1 MTTTTF
7 RDAFTDGRTA
17 KVAKRRARGP
27 RTPILS
33 KLARALGRVTPGL
46 ADVRTFT
53 LQVGGLG
60 FADYAAFEWHHT
72 VGYLAI
78 GASLLLLDFLHGDR

>member
-7 RDAFTDGRTA
+7 RDSFADGRATKA
-17 KVAKRRARGP
+17 ARARVKTN
-27 RTPILS
+27 RTPLLS
-33 KLARALGRVTPGL
+33 KLGRALGRRLPALG
-46 ADVRTFT
+46 DIKTFT

-60 FADYAAFEWHHT
+60 FADYAAYGWHHL

-78 GASLLLLDFLHGDR
+78 GASLLLLDFLHGER